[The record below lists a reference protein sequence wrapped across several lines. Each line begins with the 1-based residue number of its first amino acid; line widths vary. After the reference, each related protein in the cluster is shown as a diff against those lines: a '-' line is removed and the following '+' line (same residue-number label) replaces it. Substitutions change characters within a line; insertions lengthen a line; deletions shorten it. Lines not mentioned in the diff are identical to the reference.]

1 MNESTEEIVEK
12 LFPKEGTSLIR
23 YFMYVIEV
31 VYPHASIECL
41 ESSFEGVLQ
50 DYKNGNHERFATQAF
65 ATLWAELCYTN
76 NVRKNTDSERV
87 QKLCVKFEKFLL
99 EKLHEELNPI
109 YFSRNYRD
117 LGFVI
122 TFFILCNYDNL
133 PEPDEN
139 FTLSWWA
146 EENCEDKKAALL
158 PHIETPFIAMLI
170 RYTWYN
176 HLLYRYEN
184 DEEYRLNGYTLESL
198 TFSTITK
205 VDFGEY
211 SKRDVCE
218 QYLLTPNCGLR
229 EIMDERATHVKRK
242 EDIPGHWYLT
252 LIERESLHIEKD
264 KDFLKT
270 VVNNTFVNDL
280 LKWHKFYFNYL
291 IDCLHNCEEY
301 KDYPI
306 EKLVPQLKTVKPKR
320 KIIDETRALTPLGMS
335 CRKAIIAK
343 IRECKTAADF
353 GALLYKFQYELKFF
367 NTPDKMSR
375 RSSYLCMQQIG
386 DVHFDSSG
394 DFSNCEKGYIL
405 ALKQAS
411 KK

>member
-1 MNESTEEIVEK
+1 MNESTEEIIEK

-31 VYPHASIECL
+31 VYPHASVESL

-50 DYKNGNHERFATQAF
+50 DYKNGNSERFATQAF
-65 ATLWAELCYTN
+65 ATLWAELWYTN

-87 QKLCVKFEKFLL
+87 KKMCDKLEKFLL

-109 YFSRNYRD
+109 YFSRNNRD

-122 TFFILCNYDNL
+122 AFFILCNYDNL

-139 FTLSWWA
+139 FTLSWWT

-158 PHIETPFIAMLI
+158 PHIETPFIAMLL
-170 RYTWYN
+170 RYTWYH
-176 HLLYRYEN
+176 HLLHCYET
-184 DEEYRLNGYTLESL
+184 DAEYRSNFKTLEQL
-198 TFSTITK
+198 DFSSITK
-205 VDFGEY
+205 VDMGEY
-211 SKRDVCE
+211 SKHEICE
-218 QYLLTPNCGLR
+218 QYMLAPNCGLH
-229 EIMDERATHVKRK
+229 EILNKHITQVKQK

-306 EKLVPQLKTVKPKR
+306 EKLVPQLKTAKPKK

-335 CRKAIIAK
+335 CRQAIKVK

-367 NTPDKMSR
+367 TSDKMSR

-394 DFSNCEKGYIL
+394 DFSNCDKGYLL

>member
-1 MNESTEEIVEK
+1 MNESTEEIIEK

-31 VYPHASIECL
+31 VYPHASIESL

-50 DYKNGNHERFATQAF
+50 DYKNGNPERFATQAF
-65 ATLWAELCYTN
+65 ATLWAELWYTN

-87 QKLCVKFEKFLL
+87 RKLCDKLEKFLL

-109 YFSRNYRD
+109 HFSRNYRD

-229 EIMDERATHVKRK
+229 EIVDERATHVKRK

>member
-1 MNESTEEIVEK
+1 MNESTEEIIEK

-31 VYPHASIECL
+31 VYPHASVESL

-50 DYKNGNHERFATQAF
+50 DYKNGNSERFATQAF
-65 ATLWAELCYTN
+65 ATLWAELWYTN
-76 NVRKNTDSERV
+76 NVRKNSDSERV
-87 QKLCVKFEKFLL
+87 KKMCDKLEKFLL

-109 YFSRNYRD
+109 YFSRNNRD

-122 TFFILCNYDNL
+122 AFFILCNYDNL

-139 FTLSWWA
+139 FTLSWWT

-158 PHIETPFIAMLI
+158 PHIETPFIAMLL
-170 RYTWYN
+170 RYTWYH
-176 HLLYRYEN
+176 HLLHCYET
-184 DEEYRLNGYTLESL
+184 DAEYRSNFKTLEQL
-198 TFSTITK
+198 DFSSITK
-205 VDFGEY
+205 VDMGEY
-211 SKRDVCE
+211 SKHDVCE

-242 EDIPGHWYLT
+242 EDIPGHWFLT
-252 LIERESLHIEKD
+252 LIEKESLHLKKD
-264 KDFLKT
+264 KEFLKT
-270 VVNNTFVNDL
+270 IVNGTFVTSL
-280 LKWHKFYFNYL
+280 MSWHKCYFDYL
-291 IDCLHNCEEY
+291 VECLHGYEEY

-335 CRKAIIAK
+335 CRKTIIAK

-367 NTPDKMSR
+367 TSDKMSR